1 MNNLLA
7 ESWKWYPPV
16 GVFIAILG
24 LLGVIVPLFRDL
36 GKMGKWEKAAWTLAM
51 FALVGLEIRSIYL
64 DRNAHDREQTEA
76 RSEQLRK
83 FSEIAG
89 GINTTIR
96 NGQKQFET
104 TMSRFD
110 AIVSRMESISRKEQR
125 TAELAKQNL
134 DQVTGGD
141 GFVYLLVAPR
151 SPLNPPSDKWPLVMM
166 NSANIPISDVSVFIT
181 EIPSPGDT
189 PEQRFNKIA
198 FGVQLPTIST
208 VRPLRQGG
216 EVLSYSLD
224 AKSYQAILRTRNNQ
238 FSETIRIQPSSAAPD
253 GFAITYDVYRIGD
266 EQRKRLCCPPSLEFP
281 SYYR

>member
-1 MNNLLA
+1 MLTDGWN
-7 ESWKWYPPV
+7 WYPPV
-16 GVFIAILG
+16 GVFIGVLG

-36 GKMGKWEKAAWTLAM
+36 GKIGKWEKAAWTLVM

-64 DRNAHDREQTEA
+64 DRNAHDKEQTEA
-76 RSEQLRK
+76 RAEQLRQ
-83 FSEIAG
+83 FREIAG
-89 GINTTIR
+89 AINTTIH
-96 NGQKQFET
+96 NSQKQFET

-110 AIVSRMESISRKEQR
+110 AIASRMESISRKEER

-134 DQVTGGD
+134 DQVTGGE
-141 GFVYLLVAPR
+141 GYVYLLVAPR
-151 SPLNPPSDKWPLVMM
+151 SPLNPRSDKWPLVIM
-166 NSANIPISDVSVFIT
+166 NSAEIPISDVSVFIT
-181 EIPSPGDT
+181 EIPMPGDS

-238 FSETIRIQPSSAAPD
+238 FSEIIRIQPSSASPD

-266 EQRKRLCCPPSLEFP
+266 EQRKRLCCPSSLEFP